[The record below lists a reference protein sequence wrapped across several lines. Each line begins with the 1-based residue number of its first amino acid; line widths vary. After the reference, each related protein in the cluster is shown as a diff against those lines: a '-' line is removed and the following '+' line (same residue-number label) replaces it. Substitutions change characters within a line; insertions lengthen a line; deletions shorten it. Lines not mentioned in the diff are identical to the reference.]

1 MIKQLSLFPESEKE
15 IAEKQIVKVARQPD
29 SRGMFQKAV
38 KEDEKKYQDSLKP
51 LIDPKHFV
59 EVSNTYDG
67 TNYIVDENGQITDE
81 ANLKKKFEKEE
92 AVKNNY
98 SKEATPE
105 QVGKLAE
112 RLERNAQ
119 MSGSK
124 GPFTNGVDTWNAI
137 IDVSKNDPTEM
148 KEIKKS
154 LFRTYNKSGTKFLS
168 DKELKIIKRGK
179 YTEYPEVNIAPS
191 IVPAAPVVIKKP
203 EVPVEEQIRR
213 YSEAKL
219 KAQQEQWD
227 YEFGRHGLSNLMRP
241 K

>member
-1 MIKQLSLFPESEKE
+1 MIKQLELFPETKSVEKVLDKKPIQKTNPLDKLPAALVE
-15 IAEKQIVKVARQPD
+15 NYNKFEAEDGKNIIVGP
-29 SRGMFQKAV
+29 G
-38 KEDEKKYQDSLKP
+38 
-51 LIDPKHFV
+51 
-59 EVSNTYDG
+59 
-67 TNYIVDENGQITDE
+67 GQIMME
-81 ANLKKKFEKEE
+81 SELKKRFEKEE

-98 SKEATPE
+98 LKQATPE

-124 GPFTNGVDTWNAI
+124 GPLTNGVDTWNAI